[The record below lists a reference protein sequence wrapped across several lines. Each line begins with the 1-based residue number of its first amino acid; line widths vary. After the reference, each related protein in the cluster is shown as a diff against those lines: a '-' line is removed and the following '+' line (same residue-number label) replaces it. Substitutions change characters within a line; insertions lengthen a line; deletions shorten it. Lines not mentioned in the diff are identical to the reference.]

1 MEASKGKH
9 IAIECDCCG
18 RLYDKAR
25 VTSNGLE
32 LYKSHSRYKALVPGI
47 KSREE
52 LVCTPKS
59 KLPNIKCVCGGYLDI
74 NETFE
79 CEDTRDIVF
88 LEKLEELRRVIT
100 RKYSNKA
107 KSECVTS
114 YVDYTYDDYLNTFT
128 IWCSDPSIAKEIFNK
143 CADVYSASDVESS
156 ISLDYAVFKYVI
168 KQYRVM
174 IALDNEIEYIKYLD
188 ALIAEFEKEDKE

>member
-1 MEASKGKH
+1 M
-9 IAIECDCCG
+9 C
-18 RLYDKAR
+18 
-25 VTSNGLE
+25 
-32 LYKSHSRYKALVPGI
+32 
-47 KSREE
+47 
-52 LVCTPKS
+52 
-59 KLPNIKCVCGGYLDI
+59 YL
-74 NETFE
+74 
-79 CEDTRDIVF
+79 
-88 LEKLEELRRVIT
+88 
-100 RKYSNKA
+100 
-107 KSECVTS
+107 
-114 YVDYTYDDYLNTFT
+114 DYTYDDYLNTFT